1 MKRRWSL
8 AIALLGDP
16 QLLILDE
23 PTDGIDAYLRL
34 KIWQELNLLKE
45 KGVSTFVTTHVMD
58 EAKKNDKVGLLLG
71 ARLIALDSPDN
82 LKTTDGVSSIEEV
95 FLKAEGE

>member
-23 PTDGIDAYLRL
+23 PTDGIGAYLRL

-45 KGVSTFVTTHVMD
+45 KGVGIFVTTHVMD
-58 EAKKNDKVGLLLG
+58 ETKKMTRLAYFWELVLLL
-71 ARLIALDSPDN
+71 
-82 LKTTDGVSSIEEV
+82 
-95 FLKAEGE
+95 